1 MRKIK
6 IFMLSISILASSIIF
21 GQEVISSGEL
31 SITLAKLDKGVEL
44 VSIKKGELE
53 LTDNSATRILFA
65 LDVSGT
71 LLTSKNGWD
80 SVAIANDGTDCT
92 VLFTKPISSSISK
105 DLTVTVTINTSG
117 NSSEWD
123 LSVTGLGNNSLLT
136 AHYPY
141 LYLKAEGND
150 FFFLPKYSGQLVKN
164 PKSNSI
170 SKTLAYPRGWSCTM
184 QFSAYY
190 NDNYGIY
197 LGTHDPKAAK
207 KDFIIKK
214 LSDGIKFENSIPIPD
229 KTVAGNDWEYSG
241 VFRFELFEGDWFEA
255 SQIYKKWASEEAD
268 YYPKDTPERN
278 ARQNEIGKLG
288 AWIAYADVQ
297 SPEVAASTMAG
308 FADALGVPMGVHW
321 YNWNF
326 KMFDTDYPMYF
337 PERDGMADVVSYVQN
352 SKNCTVMPYI
362 NGRLFQTDLSEYPL
376 MGYPYATKNSNGT
389 VYTQNFSGHEF
400 AVMCPTQRPWQDILV
415 DASNQLTNRVG
426 CGAMYLDQVT
436 ASTIKECMDPTHNH
450 PLGGGSF
457 WRDGYSEMLE
467 KVHATMTDS
476 KKFIATEGCN
486 DYLADVVDGFLTD
499 GWTTDNMVPAFQ
511 MVYGGKV
518 QLFGTR
524 AGSASYNEPSFY
536 CKHAQAF
543 VNGIIPG
550 RFFSY
555 MYKDPNAAATAF
567 PYVKRM
573 ANVRYKL
580 KDFIS
585 FGEMLKPLP
594 IDRSGIPN
602 ITTTWMDYGTPV
614 SVTISALQSSI
625 WENKDNDKVVV
636 LFTNASMSQTI
647 NFTLDFDGS
656 SYELN
661 GKLKTQKIT
670 AETNGDII
678 TKDNSFTMDI
688 SIEPMG
694 IVAYVMKPDSIT
706 SVSDF
711 NSEGIT
717 YKLEQNYPNPFNPT
731 TEISFSIPTAGNTS
745 LEIYNILGQKVAT
758 LVNKEL
764 NLGLHKYQFDASNLS
779 SGIYFYKLQSNNF
792 TSIKKMMLIK

>member
-1 MRKIK
+1 MKKIK
-6 IFMLSISILASSIIF
+6 MIMLSIFVLASSIMF

-31 SITLAKLDKGVEL
+31 SITLTKLDKGVEL
-44 VSIKKGELE
+44 TSIKKGEIE
-53 LTDNSATRILFA
+53 LTDVSSSKMLFA

-80 SVAIANDGTDCT
+80 SVVIANSGADCT
-92 VLFTKPISSSISK
+92 VLFTKPVSSSISK
-105 DLTVTVTINTSG
+105 DLAVTVTINTSG

-123 LSVTGLGNNSLLT
+123 LSVTGLGNNSLIT

-141 LYLKAEGND
+141 LYLKADGND
-150 FFFLPKYSGQLVKN
+150 YFLLPKYSGQLVKN
-164 PKSNSI
+164 PKSSSI
-170 SKTLAYPRGWSCTM
+170 SRTLAYPRGWSCTM

-197 LGTHDPKAAK
+197 LGTHDPKASK

-214 LSDGIKFENSIPIPD
+214 GFDGIKFENSIPIPD
-229 KTVAGNDWEYSG
+229 KTVAGNDWELSG

-268 YYPKDTPERN
+268 YYPKDTPERME
-278 ARQNEIGKLG
+278 RQNEIGKLG

-308 FADALGVPMGVHW
+308 FTDALGVPIGVHW

-326 KMFDTDYPMYF
+326 KNFDTDYPLYF
-337 PERDGMADVVSYVQN
+337 PERDGMADVVSYIQD
-352 SKNCTVMPYI
+352 SKNCVVMPYV
-362 NGRLFQTDLSEYPL
+362 NGRLFQTDLPEYPL
-376 MGYPYATKNSNGT
+376 MGYPFATKKSNGAI
-389 VYTQNFSGHEF
+389 YTQTFMEHEF

-415 DASNQLTNRVG
+415 DASDQLTNRIG

-436 ASTIKECMDPTHNH
+436 ASTVKECMDPTHNH
-450 PLGGGSF
+450 TLGGGSF
-457 WRDGYSEMLE
+457 WRDGYNQMLSS
-467 KVHATMTDS
+467 VHSTMGGN
-476 KKFIATEGCN
+476 KKFVTTEGCN

-499 GWTTDNMVPAFQ
+499 GWTSDNLVPAFQ
-511 MVYGGKV
+511 SVYGGKV

-524 AGSASYNEPSFY
+524 AGSGSYNQASFY
-536 CKHAQAF
+536 CKHAQSF

-550 RFFSY
+550 RFFSF
-555 MYKDPNAAATAF
+555 MYRDPNAAATAF
-567 PYVKRM
+567 PYIKRQ
-573 ANVRYKL
+573 AIVRYKL

-594 IDRSGIPN
+594 IDRSSIPK
-602 ITTTWMDYGTPV
+602 ITTTWEDYGTPV

-625 WENKDNDKVVV
+625 WKNKQNDKVVV
-636 LFTNASMSQTI
+636 LFTNASMTQTI
-647 NFTLDFDGS
+647 NFTLDFNGS
-656 SYELN
+656 SYDLN
-661 GKLKTQKIT
+661 GDLKAQKIT
-670 AETNGDII
+670 AETDGEIV
-678 TKDNSFTMDI
+678 TKSNTFTMDI
-688 SIEPMG
+688 SIEPLG
-694 IVAYVMKPDSIT
+694 VVAYIMEPDSIT
-706 SVSDF
+706 GVSDF

-731 TEISFSIPTAGNTS
+731 SEISFSISKAGNTS
-745 LEIYNILGQKVAT
+745 LVVFNILGQKVST
-758 LVNKEL
+758 LVNSEL
-764 NLGLHKYQFDASNLS
+764 SAGTHKYQFDGSNLS
-779 SGIYFYKLQSNNF
+779 SGIYFYKLQSNKF